1 MNDELLRWLAAGL
14 MALALAGSMLLD
26 GPTELQAMEDVAD
39 EVQMLTGGD
48 K

>member
-1 MNDELLRWLAAGL
+1 MNNLFNWIAAGAL
-14 MALALAGSMLLD
+14 ALALAGSMMLD
-26 GPTELQAMEDVAD
+26 GPTETQATEDVAD

>member
-14 MALALAGSMLLD
+14 MALALAASMLLD
-26 GPTELQAMEDVAD
+26 GPTETQSTEDVAA